1 MTEKEVNE
9 QIIEV
14 LDELK
19 SRIKEKDDKILEAL
33 EDIYDNENIDPD
45 YMMGK
50 SSGHL
55 HSAVEIN
62 KMQDE
67 LREEMN
73 D

>member
-1 MTEKEVNE
+1 MIT
-9 QIIEV
+9 
-14 LDELK
+14 
-19 SRIKEKDDKILEAL
+19 KILTQ
-33 EDIYDNENIDPD
+33 I
-45 YMMGK
+45 MMGK